1 MQDRRGGLSLE
12 NIAQASRTIDPVF
25 RDSPQFEAEGL
36 GRQLGC
42 RLVVKIEALNPVRSF
57 KGRGA
62 DYFVSQLRGTPHL
75 TCATAGNF
83 GQGMAFAARRRG
95 LPITVF
101 TSHGANPLKVERMRA
116 LGAQVRTAGD
126 DPDQTH
132 AAAKEFA
139 AQTGALLVQDGREA
153 AIAEGAGTIGVEL
166 LRWHEPFDAMAIP
179 LGDGALLGGIARWVK
194 AHSPATKM
202 IGVCAAGSPAMHRSW
217 HTRRVVTSDAPDTIA
232 DGIAIRTPFAESL
245 SNLTELIDD
254 ILLVEDSAMI
264 SGMRLAMA
272 ELGLL
277 LEPAGAAGIAALLTH
292 GERFRDQRV
301 ATVLTGANLTPEQI
315 REWLTP
321 AT

>member
-1 MQDRRGGLSLE
+1 MQDRSGGGLSLE

-57 KGRGA
+57 KARGA

-202 IGVCAAGSPAMHRSW
+202 IGVCATGSPAMHRSW
-217 HTRRVVTSDAPDTIA
+217 HTRRWGCT
-232 DGIAIRTPFAESL
+232 
-245 SNLTELIDD
+245 
-254 ILLVEDSAMI
+254 
-264 SGMRLAMA
+264 
-272 ELGLL
+272 
-277 LEPAGAAGIAALLTH
+277 
-292 GERFRDQRV
+292 
-301 ATVLTGANLTPEQI
+301 
-315 REWLTP
+315 
-321 AT
+321 